1 MLEIGYML
9 GYFNWYF
16 GEELKKMGMNIINDD
31 IIGWVY
37 KDCKFFIGDS
47 FFLVNV
53 LGKLVV

>member
-31 IIGWVY
+31 IIG
-37 KDCKFFIGDS
+37 
-47 FFLVNV
+47 
-53 LGKLVV
+53 